1 MRRSFAGTVEA
12 TMLAAYAADLLQ
24 ARTQGLASPMKTDPH
39 IILSNL
45 QFFSTERGPYTVKL
59 SLSKA
64 RAQGSL
70 SRRGSCACLHGVLQC
85 PTDRANLPNCLDSG
99 IGVAC

>member
-12 TMLAAYAADLLQ
+12 TVLAAYAAGFLQ
-24 ARTQGLASPMKTDPH
+24 AGTQGLDG
-39 IILSNL
+39 L
-45 QFFSTERGPYTVKL
+45 QAKVSWIAVAAVHGPYTVKL
-59 SLSKA
+59 SLSEA
-64 RAQGSL
+64 RAQESL
-70 SRRGSCACLHGVLQC
+70 PRRGSCACLHGVLQR